1 MDATAII
8 RELTQIEGLPREALK
23 AASAQRAEMVP
34 VFLKEIEEHLAL
46 EPAARAKPTPLF
58 FIFHLLGDWRE
69 KAAYSPLARLL
80 KLPGFDV
87 DAIFGDSITTTSH
100 RVMAAVFDGDP
111 DPLYQII
118 LDPNADPGRIRAAGL
133 VPNAPS

>member
-8 RELTQIEGLPREALK
+8 RELTQVEGLPREALK

-58 FIFHLLGDWRE
+58 FIFHLLGEWRE
-69 KAAYSPLARLL
+69 KTAYRLMTRFL
-80 KLPGFDV
+80 RCPSHQLEAILG
-87 DAIFGDSITTTSH
+87 DALTNTSH
-100 RVMAAVFDGDP
+100 RG
-111 DPLYQII
+111 
-118 LDPNADPGRIRAAGL
+118 
-133 VPNAPS
+133 